1 MKILLIS
8 FSTRGAIGDYFF
20 LLALELAKKENVFL
34 MVPSYFDRKIE
45 NAKIFRFKMGNSK
58 IISFFNLINPLLILK
73 ILSFIKKE
81 RFDIV
86 HLIFGEGYPPML
98 ILAPYLEKKKIPLII
113 TIHDPEI
120 HPGKIVEKL
129 SGFLRKFVIKL
140 AAGIHIH
147 TELFRERIKEMGIS
161 GNKIFIIPHGSFAPL
176 FEKYKK
182 PNVQKENWILFFGRL
197 EKYKGLE
204 YFIEAGL
211 KFKEDFK
218 FVIAGPGK
226 LDKQLLDKIKQNPE
240 KFILINKFLS
250 NEEVADLF
258 QRSKV
263 CVLPYIQATQSSVPL
278 ISAYFDVPVVATK
291 VGNFIEEIPL
301 INGVLVDPQN
311 SDSLVEGIYR
321 AINLKPIYP
330 KDREFSNLS
339 DKFIFLYQKLL
350 YKSK

>member
-182 PNVQKENWILFFGRL
+182 YYEQNPKIYSNRLRYTGTSYILAKDLKKGR
-197 EKYKGLE
+197 E
-204 YFIEAGL
+204 YFKKSIKVNYLNFKSYFYFLFSLLGSNFYYQL
-211 KFKEDFK
+211 TQIKMSIRKFKIF
-218 FVIAGPGK
+218 
-226 LDKQLLDKIKQNPE
+226 DKI
-240 KFILINKFLS
+240 
-250 NEEVADLF
+250 
-258 QRSKV
+258 
-263 CVLPYIQATQSSVPL
+263 
-278 ISAYFDVPVVATK
+278 
-291 VGNFIEEIPL
+291 
-301 INGVLVDPQN
+301 
-311 SDSLVEGIYR
+311 
-321 AINLKPIYP
+321 
-330 KDREFSNLS
+330 
-339 DKFIFLYQKLL
+339 
-350 YKSK
+350 